1 MAHCHHL
8 GTAVLLEYANHCTCT
23 GHFVVDQFNAAGWP
37 ESPGFGPAFSMAP
50 GTSSDSD
57 GVYYLD

>member
-8 GTAVLLEYANHCTCT
+8 AIVELLKYANGHVCA

-37 ESPGFGPAFSMAP
+37 DSPGFGPGFSMAP